1 MKAGQEGRRETAF
14 FIMRWASL
22 AQTASDRPDWQC
34 EFAITESRSFTK
46 RRLSVPAGTALPRME
61 SCCGTL
67 KTESLHRYGF
77 TTCEQARQTM
87 SRDRPVP
94 RPTPKS
100 AMIVLL
106 HPLVKKQGST

>member
-1 MKAGQEGRRETAF
+1 MKGRRKTAF

-46 RRLSVPAGTALPRME
+46 RRLSVAAGTALPRME

-67 KTESLHRYGF
+67 KTESLHRYCF
-77 TTCEQARQTM
+77 TTREQARQTM
-87 SRDRPVP
+87 PRDRPVP
-94 RPTPKS
+94 KPTPKP
-100 AMIVLL
+100 AKLVLL
-106 HPLVKKQGST
+106 HPLVKTQGSA